1 MVDKSDHG
9 WLTKPLTLDDYTIID
24 SFSKTTIKILKLLYL
39 GYTQAQIARTLKLSR
54 QAVNKHVKK
63 LLLFDIIRTR
73 GSIHGAGKTR
83 DVIYDV
89 RKAVVVY
96 YKFNKSRIDQTCQP
110 QNKGDVSSPQIPLF
124 TLHKLQLAFPIVTLS
139 QPPSTSVKSFVRKYN
154 PRGWTGYIYLIGNVR
169 IRVTPHK
176 VIAELTNELSFE
188 EPISAEE
195 AVIRAIDQ
203 LKDAVNKFLE
213 EQGAVGIDIELS
225 HPYIMNTPE
234 FAFKSKLIKKYIDNM
249 RKMSWKSCVTNGH
262 SISYYKSYR
271 SNLNYWIDA
280 SPEKEGDSK
289 YGHMETND
297 PSTADFLDSLLRNLH
312 YIPDLYNDLQL
323 IKSEIQ
329 RINTMDQEIQ
339 NVKVLIEAGIT
350 PKQQLEQLMGVIA
363 YQLKEIAKL
372 REANLELRRE
382 LNELK
387 QYWRK

>member
-9 WLTKPLTLDDYTIID
+9 WLTKPLTLDDYSIID

-39 GYTQAQIARTLKLSR
+39 GYTQAQIARTLKISR

-63 LLLFDIIRTR
+63 LILFDIIRPR
-73 GSIHGAGKTR
+73 SSIHGAGKTR

-96 YKFNKSRIDQTCQP
+96 YKLNKSRIDQTCQP
-110 QNKGDVSSPQIPLF
+110 QNKGDVSSPKIPLF
-124 TLHKLQLAFPIVTLS
+124 TLHRLQLAFPIVTLS
-139 QPPSTSVKSFVRKYN
+139 QPPSTSVKSFVRTYH
-154 PRGWTGYIYLIGNVR
+154 PRGWVGYIYLIGNVR

-188 EPISAEE
+188 EPVSAEE

-203 LKDAVNKFLE
+203 LKDAVSKFLE

-262 SISYYKSYR
+262 DISYCK

-280 SPEKEGDSK
+280 SPEKEGNSE
-289 YGHMETND
+289 YGHIETND
-297 PSTADFLDSLLRNLH
+297 PNTADFLDSLLRNLH

-329 RINTMDQEIQ
+329 KINIMDQEIQ

-372 REANLELRRE
+372 REANLELRKE

-387 QYWRK
+387 QYWGK